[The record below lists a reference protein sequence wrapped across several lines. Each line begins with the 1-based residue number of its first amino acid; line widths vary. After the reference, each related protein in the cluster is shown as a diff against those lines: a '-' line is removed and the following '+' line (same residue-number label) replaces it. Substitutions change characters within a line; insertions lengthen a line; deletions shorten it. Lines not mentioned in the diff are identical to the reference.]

1 MKDKSNVSYC
11 IGVKSSMRAINEG
24 CAAKL
29 LVASD
34 ADEHVLRPL
43 LQLAEGSR
51 IDVEYITSMRRLGQL
66 CKIDVGAA
74 AAVIKIL

>member
-1 MKDKSNVSYC
+1 MTNKSKVSYS
-11 IGVKSSMRAINEG
+11 IGLKSSMRAIKEG

-34 ADEHVLRPL
+34 ADEHVVRPL
-43 LQLAEGSR
+43 LELAECKR
-51 IDVEYITSMRRLGQL
+51 IEVEYVDSMRRLGQR
-66 CKIDVGAA
+66 CQIDVGAA

>member
-1 MKDKSNVSYC
+1 MTNESKISYS
-11 IGVKSSMRAINEG
+11 IGLKSSMRAINEG

-43 LQLAEGSR
+43 LQLAECKAVE
-51 IDVEYITSMRRLGQL
+51 VEYITSMRRLGQL
-66 CKIDVGAA
+66 CQIDVGAA